1 MAPIGRRSTSK
12 ASAAISS
19 STRGK
24 ADLAAASK
32 KQQNL
37 DELSKELIGKES
49 LPVSGSNFMINLSP
63 ILRRAQTAFVNFD

>member
-12 ASAAISS
+12 ASAALAS
-19 STRGK
+19 STRVK
-24 ADLAAASK
+24 ADLATAPK
-32 KQQNL
+32 KQNL